1 MRRPRHAVA
10 PLDTGANIDRDLA
23 VVLVK
28 TVPCRDPR
36 HQLGG
41 GAIAVEKVEWLVEE
55 LITDARNTTRHEG
68 IESIVILDL
77 AAAGAPPTTNISA
90 PKAPFPPSPKNED
103 LGAVGAHLISENL
116 QYFQA

>member
-1 MRRPRHAVA
+1 MLLEHIDRKDQIVRRPRHAVA

-23 VVLVK
+23 VVLVE

-36 HQLGG
+36 HQLGV

-68 IESIVILDL
+68 IERIVILDL
-77 AAAGAPPTTNISA
+77 AAAGIV
-90 PKAPFPPSPKNED
+90 
-103 LGAVGAHLISENL
+103 LGTIGNQRAVAR
-116 QYFQA
+116 YVF